1 MPIYR
6 APVEDFR
13 FLFNELLELEKHRDL
28 PGFADLSPDLI
39 DDILTNAGKFC
50 EEVLQPLNQS
60 GDEEGCHF
68 ENGMVRTP
76 KGFKE
81 AYKAYSEA
89 GWGGLGAPEEHGGA
103 GMPPIITMAVSEMGM
118 SANQSLAMYPM
129 LTAGAYGALLATGA
143 DWMKQHIV
151 PKMVSGEWAGTMC
164 LTEPGCRHR
173 PAPDEDQGGG
183 AARRHLHD
191 ERHQDL
197 HLRRRPGPDRQH
209 HPHGDRQDSGRERP
223 DP

>member
-13 FLFNELLELEKHRDL
+13 FLIHEFLEAEKQRDL
-28 PGFADLSPDLI
+28 PQFEDLSPDLI

-68 ENGMVRTP
+68 ENGVVRTP

-89 GWGGLGAPEEHGGA
+89 GWGGLGGPSEFGGA
-103 GMPPIITMAVSEMGM
+103 GMPVLMTMALSEMGM
-118 SANQSLAMYPM
+118 AANQSLAMYPM
-129 LTAGAYGALLATGA
+129 LTAGAYGALIATGA
-143 DWMKQHIV
+143 EWMK
-151 PKMVSGEWAGTMC
+151 KN
-164 LTEPGCRHR
+164 
-173 PAPDEDQGGG
+173 
-183 AARRHLHD
+183 
-191 ERHQDL
+191 
-197 HLRRRPGPDRQH
+197 
-209 HPHGDRQDSGRERP
+209 
-223 DP
+223 